1 MRHSFNILLYMYLL
15 FIIKSKKYCSHFMRK
30 CKERHIRCTFC
41 FENFIHEHLY
51 HSDHYLLPSSS
62 PISPLPT
69 KFMTSFKIFIVT
81 CIYTHMCTHLYAHM
95 HVQLL
100 SLSSSISAAYIF
112 MCLGW
117 VFGIGHSMQVLS
129 PEGKWLPPLFL
140 ADTVHLCSLFRVR
153 TRGKYLIEVRE
164 KVKRCY

>member
-1 MRHSFNILLYMYLL
+1 MRHSFNILLYKYLE

-69 KFMTSFKIFIVT
+69 KFMTFFKIFIVT
-81 CIYTHMCTHLYAHM
+81 CIYTHMCTHVYAHM
-95 HVQLL
+95 HIQLL
-100 SLSSSISAAYIF
+100 SLSSSISAAYNS
-112 MCLGW
+112 CVWAESL
-117 VFGIGHSMQVLS
+117 VLATLCRYSALKENDS
-129 PEGKWLPPLFL
+129 PPPFFSRHRSPVLF
-140 ADTVHLCSLFRVR
+140 
-153 TRGKYLIEVRE
+153 I
-164 KVKRCY
+164 